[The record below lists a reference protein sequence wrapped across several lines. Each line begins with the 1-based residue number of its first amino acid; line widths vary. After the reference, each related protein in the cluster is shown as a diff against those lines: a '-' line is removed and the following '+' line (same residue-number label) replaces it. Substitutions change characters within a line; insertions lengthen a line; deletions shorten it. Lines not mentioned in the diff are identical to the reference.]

1 MRTWLVS
8 VALTGLLSITPALA
22 QEVEREAN
30 DGNVA
35 GWAGTI
41 ANISNSTAP
50 TFDALTYERSYTAWQ
65 TYQTIALRGGWPRL
79 PDVKLAPGVVDPAV
93 VTLRQRLAAEG
104 DLPRGETTSP
114 EYDARL
120 TTAVKRFQQRH
131 GLSETGAIGPLTR
144 RELNTPVEARIEQL
158 RASLIRLTQSTFVF
172 SNRYVIVN
180 IPGAYV
186 EAIANGRVEK
196 RNAAVVGRPDRAS
209 PQLETVIRAA
219 NFNPT
224 WTAPLSILRKD
235 IMPKVYQNPGYL
247 AEMGMRVL
255 QGNVEVSPASVNW
268 NPAVAPNFTVRQDP
282 GPKNALGEMR
292 FDMPNKHAV
301 YLHDT
306 PKRELFAG
314 DVRFHSSGCV
324 RVVDVRGFADW
335 LLKETPGWSRARV
348 DETIQSGQRADVKL
362 ARPVPVAWIY
372 LTGWATGD
380 GQVHFRRDIYNLDG
394 SDAPPANSNVIAT
407 NTRAVRGNA
416 AGTAD
421 AAPTVKQVAYMDEQ

>member
-1 MRTWLVS
+1 MRAW
-8 VALTGLLSITPALA
+8 LLSATLSGFLVLTPAVA

-50 TFDALTYERSYTAWQ
+50 TFDGMTYERSYAAWEA
-65 TYQTIALRGGWPRL
+65 YQMIAMRGGWPRV
-79 PDVKLAPGVVDPAV
+79 PEAKLAPGVKDPAV

-104 DLPRGETTSP
+104 DLARNDVSSDQ
-114 EYDARL
+114 YDAKL
-120 TTAVKRFQQRH
+120 TAAVKRFQQRH
-131 GLSETGAIGPLTR
+131 GLSETGSIGPLTR
-144 RELNTPVEARIEQL
+144 RELNTPVEARVEQL

-196 RNAAVVGRPDRAS
+196 RNASVVGRPDRAS

-235 IMPKVYQNPGYL
+235 IMPKVQQNPGYL

-255 QGNVEVSPASVNW
+255 QGNVEVSPSSVNW
-268 NPAVAPNFTVRQDP
+268 NPAVAPNFTLRQDP

-324 RVVDVRGFADW
+324 RVVDVRGFAEW
-335 LLKETPGWSRARV
+335 LLKETPGWARPRI
-348 DETIQSGQRADVKL
+348 DDTISSAQRVDVKL
-362 ARPVPVAWIY
+362 AKPVPVAWIY
-372 LTGWATGD
+372 LTGWATSD
-380 GQVHFRRDIYNLDG
+380 NQVHFRRDIYNLDG
-394 SDAPPANSNVIAT
+394 TDAPAARSNVIAT
-407 NTRAVRGNA
+407 NTRAVRGDA
-416 AGTAD
+416 SGAGD
-421 AAPTVKQVAYMDEQ
+421 AAVRQVSFMDEQ